1 MMLSQLNS
9 LHPRVEQIRRDGFG
23 MWNERNHDFF
33 NAKICVANGMERKQE
48 NTSTV
53 VALTPE
59 DYVTNIC
66 TQIQMQVESFQ
77 KPDRLLGLNKKAEK
91 QKRVC
96 IRRTLLMKKKYVL
109 CVRLPVSIKGMDL
122 SISPLNEVSLCNATG
137 SH

>member
-66 TQIQMQVESFQ
+66 TSFNE
-77 KPDRLLGLNKKAEK
+77 RNN
-91 QKRVC
+91 
-96 IRRTLLMKKKYVL
+96 RTL
-109 CVRLPVSIKGMDL
+109 VS
-122 SISPLNEVSLCNATG
+122 NSLHPCMCAPEGLERRPKQQGAAET
-137 SH
+137 